1 MRISRVRTLT
11 VLLSPTSICLL
22 SGRGAAVAV
31 QRDSVAE
38 AMDEATRQAGGLQLR
53 AMGWLAARD
62 LQAVTSTYSLWPLST
77 ALSMPTIETKTT
89 VDVATKFSISLHPQ
103 AASSFDSSHQLRPI
117 LRSPL
122 SSAAGKRLPAPSLS
136 STVDEQDY
144 PPASDGSV
152 VREITELKS
161 LDPRSLSL
169 GLESRAAIP
178 HVRPT

>member
-1 MRISRVRTLT
+1 MRISRVWSLT
-11 VLLSPTSICLL
+11 VLLSLTFICLL
-22 SGRGAAVAV
+22 SGRGFAVAI

-62 LQAVTSTYSLWPLST
+62 LQAVTSTYSPWPLST
-77 ALSMPTIETKTT
+77 ALSMPTIETKT
-89 VDVATKFSISLHPQ
+89 VDVAIKFSISLHPQ

-122 SSAAGKRLPAPSLS
+122 SSAAGKRSPVPSLS
-136 STVDEQDY
+136 STVDDQDY

-152 VREITELKS
+152 VRGITELKS